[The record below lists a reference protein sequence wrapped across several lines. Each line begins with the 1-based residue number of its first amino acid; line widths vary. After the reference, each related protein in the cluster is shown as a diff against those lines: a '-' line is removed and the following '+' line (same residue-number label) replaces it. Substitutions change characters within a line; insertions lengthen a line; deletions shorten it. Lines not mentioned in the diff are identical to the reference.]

1 MVRDPEPNL
10 GPDMITVANRATPKP
25 LPLEPQA
32 NALTREGAAPEGQMP
47 EPPLPSVQP
56 TGPVTRP
63 TMSLPLNTRGVP
75 GVRQA

>member
-1 MVRDPEPNL
+1 MVRDLKPNL

-32 NALTREGAAPEGQMP
+32 NVLTREGAAPEGRVP
-47 EPPLPSVQP
+47 EPPLATVQP
-56 TGPVTRP
+56 TGPVTQP